1 MSPELAQ
8 ALARELNA
16 AQYGET
22 EAVLTRWIE
31 STGLSR
37 STLLR
42 RAKANGYTP
51 QPRKRRSDRGVPRC
65 GVTDKGLLTMVD
77 LMAKSRRKTGSIEMP
92 TTVALEICQR
102 AGQIPKEVSEFTVR
116 RLLREKRM
124 DRKLLQKS
132 YTTNGQ
138 TVSAHHVRL
147 LTEHPNHMHQVDV
160 SACLHWYF
168 KKRGGLGM
176 KHKNLDLGGGKKAA
190 PYRNIKEHILRYV
203 LTDHKSGA
211 FYARYY
217 WAAGETALNMI
228 DFLHHAWRRREDER
242 DIFHGAPRFLYFDK
256 GSANTSY
263 QLTNLLDNLQIEW
276 AAHQAGVAR
285 ATGAGEVYQRVWQQA
300 FESRLWLD
308 PPRDLDELN
317 ARADD
322 FRIHYCETAKQSKNR
337 LTRWAAW
344 SAIKNDQLRIIPE
357 RETFNELIH
366 DKPHKTK
373 ARRDKIIYFKGDQH
387 LIQSP
392 VDIGEPI
399 EIIRNPYHMPEIM
412 AFRVNADGSRGEMLN
427 TRYLSDP
434 DEIGV
439 PVGEWRRH
447 ADTPAQKVMKQAESV
462 DIGPL
467 KNAAFGGYTDDLP
480 QNVTHL
486 ERKGSRI
493 EAARPSDLA
502 HTPPSPPS
510 RESAEL
516 AGSRLGH
523 LKEVQPPSG
532 QAESD
537 PLPRPLYFEDLE
549 QRFRWTRK
557 RQAAGLP
564 VTDDDLSAA
573 AEFET
578 SDEYRSS
585 GVDFWRRDA
594 KDINLA
600 M

>member
-8 ALARELNA
+8 ALARELNR

-22 EAVLTRWIE
+22 EQILSRWME
-31 STGLSR
+31 TTGLSR

-42 RAKANGYTP
+42 RAKANGYKP
-51 QPRKRRSDRGVPRC
+51 QPRKPRCDRGVPRC
-65 GVTDKGLLTMVD
+65 GITEKGLLAMVD
-77 LMAKSRRKTGSIEMP
+77 LMTKSRRKSGSIEMP
-92 TTVALEICQR
+92 ATVALEICQR
-102 AGQIPKEVSEFTVR
+102 AGQIPQEASEFTVR
-116 RLLREKRM
+116 RLLREKKM
-124 DRKLLQKS
+124 DRRMLQKT

-138 TVSAHHVRL
+138 TVSAHHVHL

-168 KKRGGLGM
+168 KKGGGLGI
-176 KHKNLDLGGGKKAA
+176 KHKNLDLGGGKKAE
-190 PYRNIKEHILRYV
+190 PYRKIREHILRYI

-228 DFLHHAWRRREDER
+228 DFLFHSWRRREHER
-242 DIFHGAPRFLYFDK
+242 DIFHGAPRLLYFDK
-256 GSANTSY
+256 GSANVSY

-285 ATGAGEVYQRVWQQA
+285 ATGAGEVYQRIWQQA

-322 FRIHYCETAKQSKNR
+322 FRIHFCETAKQSKNR

-344 SAIKNDQLRIIPE
+344 SAIKADQLRIIPD
-357 RETFNELIH
+357 REIYNELIH
-366 DKPHKTK
+366 DRPHKTK
-373 ARRDKIIYFKGDQH
+373 ARRDKIIQFKGDQH

-399 EIIRNPYHMPEIM
+399 EIIRNPYHVPEIM
-412 AFRVNADGSRGEMLN
+412 AFRVNSDGSRGELLS

-447 ADTPAQKVMKQAESV
+447 ADTPAQKAMKKAAEST
-462 DIGPL
+462 DLDAL
-467 KNAAFGGYTDDLP
+467 KGAAFGGYTDELP
-480 QNVTHL
+480 QNIAHL
-486 ERKGSRI
+486 TRKGSRI
-493 EAARPSDLA
+493 DATRPQDLA
-502 HTPPSPPS
+502 HIPPAPPS

-523 LKEVQPPSG
+523 LTPVEPRPE
-532 QAESD
+532 AEAD
-537 PLPRPLYFEDLE
+537 PLPRPTYFEDLE
-549 QRFRWTRK
+549 HRYRWTRK

-573 AEFET
+573 AEFEG
-578 SDEYRSS
+578 SDEYRL
-585 GVDFWRRDA
+585 
-594 KDINLA
+594 IEH
-600 M
+600 